1 MTETIPM
8 TPHGMTN
15 GRVLLTLD
23 GKVAIL
29 TLNDPAVLNAFGV
42 KLKADIT
49 EALDRV
55 DASGAR
61 CLVITGAGNA
71 FCSGANL
78 NDKDRKPRDRMAE
91 VRGVAKSDLE
101 IWYHPTFQRLR
112 AMEIPIIT
120 AINGIAAGAG
130 MSLAL
135 SGDIKIA
142 AKSASFLQAFARIG
156 LVPDAGSSYI
166 LPRLI
171 GQARAVEMSLL
182 AERLPAEK
190 AMEWGMINRLVEDAD
205 LMPATL
211 ALARQLADG
220 PRSLGLIRKLYWDSM
235 ENTYAEQLAT
245 EGRMQLMAGLSED
258 HAEGVAAFREKRKA
272 VFQGR

>member
-1 MTETIPM
+1 
-8 TPHGMTN
+8 MTN

-23 GKVAIL
+23 GKVAVV
-29 TLNDPAVLNAFGV
+29 TLNDPAVYNAFGV
-42 KLKADIT
+42 RLKADLT

-55 DASGAR
+55 DGSGAR

-78 NDKDRKPRDRMAE
+78 NDKDRGPRDRMAE
-91 VRGVAKSDLE
+91 VKGLAKSDLE
-101 IWYHPTFQRLR
+101 VWYHPTFMRLR
-112 AMEIPIIT
+112 DMEIPIIT

-142 AKSASFLQAFARIG
+142 GKSASFLQAFARIG

-171 GQARAVEMSLL
+171 GQARAVELSLL

-190 AMEWGMINRLVEDAD
+190 ALEWGMINRLVEDAD
-205 LMPATL
+205 LMPATMTM
-211 ALARQLADG
+211 ARQLADG
-220 PRSLGLIRKLYWDSM
+220 PRSLGLIRRLYWDSM
-235 ENTYAEQLAT
+235 ENNYAQQLEA
-245 EGRMQLMAGLSED
+245 EGRMQIKAGLSD
-258 HAEGVAAFREKRKA
+258 DYAEGVAAFREKRKA
-272 VFQGR
+272 VFKGR